1 MKKVLLSLLLLL
13 TLSGC
18 AHIHMENSREE
29 PVALQPRESLTTKI
43 PELDGPAITI
53 AVYGFQDKTGQMKPN
68 DKLAVFSKAVT
79 QGAEVFLIKSLQD
92 SKNWFKVVERVGLDN
107 LIKERQLIRN
117 QREVYEGKDARPL
130 KPMTVAGVMIEGGII
145 GYDSNIRSG
154 GNGARFLGIGGS
166 QQYRVDEIVI
176 SMRLISVNSG
186 EVLLT
191 SAVSK
196 TIYSTQHN
204 VGVLRFVD
212 AGTKALELENG
223 MALNE
228 PTTYAVRVA
237 IEQAVH
243 DMIIEGEKKGI
254 WRFKKPKPVVE
265 QSTPTVNA
273 VPEKPE
279 EKKDELV
286 QPQTSQAPQ
295 GAPEPVPAAP
305 IEPVGGKSNEAIPG
319 VEPKKE
325 EKVTRIV
332 PIKPEHLVVID
343 EKTEAKAETKTI
355 IPSQEL
361 KSNAELF
368 APRYLAQDA
377 FVYKE
382 ANEKSQRTWLLKK
395 GTELTIISPG
405 PEGWHLVRDAEKR
418 KGFVKQDVLTNKQ
431 Q

>member
-1 MKKVLLSLLLLL
+1 MKRTAATLILML

-18 AHIHMENSREE
+18 AHVHMEAGKEE
-29 PVALQPRESLTTKI
+29 PVTLQPKESLTSKI
-43 PELDGPAITI
+43 PELDGPAMTI

-68 DKLAVFSKAVT
+68 DKLALFSKAVT

-107 LIKERQLIRN
+107 LVKERQLIRN

-191 SAVSK
+191 TAVSK
-196 TIYSTQHN
+196 TIFSTQHN

-237 IEQAVH
+237 IEQAVY
-243 DMIIEGEKKGI
+243 DMIVEGEKKGL
-254 WRFKKPKPVVE
+254 WRYKKPG
-265 QSTPTVNA
+265 QA
-273 VPEKPE
+273 VRPEEVKVE
-279 EKKDELV
+279 EKKDVVV
-286 QPQTSQAPQ
+286 QSQTK
-295 GAPEPVPAAP
+295 PETKTEAAP
-305 IEPVGGKSNEAIPG
+305 RAAAEV
-319 VEPKKE
+319 KKE
-325 EKVTRIV
+325 EPR
-332 PIKPEHLVVID
+332 P
-343 EKTEAKAETKTI
+343 
-355 IPSQEL
+355 
-361 KSNAELF
+361 LF
-368 APRYLAQDA
+368 GQRRL
-377 FVYKE
+377 KE
-382 ANEKSQRTWLLKK
+382 AEFIYKDPTDKSQKTWQFKK
-395 GTELTIISPG
+395 GTVVDVVQPG
-405 PEGWHLVRDAEKR
+405 SDGWVRVIDSEKR
-418 KGFVKQDVLTNKQ
+418 GGWIRLEQLEDIGR
-431 Q
+431 

>member
-1 MKKVLLSLLLLL
+1 MKQTAAILILIL

-18 AHIHMENSREE
+18 AHVHMEAGKEE
-29 PVALQPRESLTTKI
+29 PVTLQPRESLTSKI
-43 PELDGPAITI
+43 PELDGPAMTI

-68 DKLAVFSKAVT
+68 DKLALFSKAVT

-107 LIKERQLIRN
+107 LVKERQLIRN

-191 SAVSK
+191 TAVSK
-196 TIYSTQHN
+196 TIFSTQHN

-237 IEQAVH
+237 IEQAVY
-243 DMIIEGEKKGI
+243 DMIVEGEKKGL
-254 WRFKKPKPVVE
+254 WRFKKPG
-265 QSTPTVNA
+265 QA
-273 VPEKPE
+273 VRPEEVKVE
-279 EKKDELV
+279 EKKDVVV
-286 QPQTSQAPQ
+286 QSQTK
-295 GAPEPVPAAP
+295 PETKTEAAP
-305 IEPVGGKSNEAIPG
+305 RATAEV
-319 VEPKKE
+319 KKE
-325 EKVTRIV
+325 EPRPLFGQRRLK
-332 PIKPEHLVVID
+332 
-343 EKTEAKAETKTI
+343 EAEFI
-355 IPSQEL
+355 
-361 KSNAELF
+361 
-368 APRYLAQDA
+368 
-377 FVYKE
+377 YKE
-382 ANEKSQRTWLLKK
+382 ATDKSQKTWQFKK
-395 GTELTIISPG
+395 GTVVDVVQPG
-405 PEGWHLVRDAEKR
+405 SDGWVRVMDGEKR
-418 KGFVKQDVLTNKQ
+418 GGWIRLEQLEDIGR
-431 Q
+431 

>member
-1 MKKVLLSLLLLL
+1 MKQTAATLILMLA
-13 TLSGC
+13 LSGC
-18 AHIHMENSREE
+18 AHVHMEAGKEE
-29 PVALQPRESLTTKI
+29 PVTLQPRESLTSKI
-43 PELDGPAITI
+43 PELDGPAMTI

-68 DKLAVFSKAVT
+68 DKLALFSKAVT

-107 LIKERQLIRN
+107 LVKERQLIRN

-191 SAVSK
+191 TAVSK
-196 TIYSTQHN
+196 TIFSTQHN

-237 IEQAVH
+237 IEQAVY
-243 DMIIEGEKKGI
+243 DMIVEGEKKGL
-254 WRFKKPKPVVE
+254 WRYKKPG
-265 QSTPTVNA
+265 QA
-273 VPEKPE
+273 VRPE
-279 EKKDELV
+279 EVKVEGEKRCRGSITN
-286 QPQTSQAPQ
+286 QTR
-295 GAPEPVPAAP
+295 
-305 IEPVGGKSNEAIPG
+305 NENRSRTPCRRRS
-319 VEPKKE
+319 KE
-325 EKVTRIV
+325 RKN
-332 PIKPEHLVVID
+332 
-343 EKTEAKAETKTI
+343 
-355 IPSQEL
+355 PST
-361 KSNAELF
+361 LF
-368 APRYLAQDA
+368 GQRRL
-377 FVYKE
+377 KE
-382 ANEKSQRTWLLKK
+382 AEFIYKDATDKSQKTWQFKK
-395 GTELTIISPG
+395 GTVVDVVQPG
-405 PEGWHLVRDAEKR
+405 SDGWVRVTDSDKR
-418 KGFVKQDVLTNKQ
+418 GGWIRLEQLEDIGR
-431 Q
+431 

>member
-1 MKKVLLSLLLLL
+1 MDV
-13 TLSGC
+13 G
-18 AHIHMENSREE
+18 RDE

-191 SAVSK
+191 TAVSK
-196 TIYSTQHN
+196 TIFSTQHN

-237 IEQAVH
+237 IEQAVY
-243 DMIIEGEKKGI
+243 DMIVEGEKKGI
-254 WRFKKPKPVVE
+254 WRYKKPVVKE
-265 QSTPTVNA
+265 EVK
-273 VPEKPE
+273 VEEKKEVVVQTQPISETKLEVVVKEEVKVE
-279 EKKDELV
+279 EKKDVVV
-286 QPQTSQAPQ
+286 QPQT
-295 GAPEPVPAAP
+295 
-305 IEPVGGKSNEAIPG
+305 KS
-319 VEPKKE
+319 
-325 EKVTRIV
+325 
-332 PIKPEHLVVID
+332 
-343 EKTEAKAETKTI
+343 ETKTQTV
-355 IPSQEL
+355 PSAATEVKKAPADLFGTRLL
-361 KSNAELF
+361 KE
-368 APRYLAQDA
+368 DA
-377 FVYKE
+377 YVYKE
-382 ANEKSQRTWLLKK
+382 ADDKSQRTWQLKK

-418 KGFVKQDVLTNKQ
+418 KGFVKQDVLINKQ

>member
-1 MKKVLLSLLLLL
+1 MKKLVLSLLIA
-13 TLSGC
+13 TALSGC
-18 AHIHMENSREE
+18 ATIHMDSGKEE
-29 PVALQPRESLTTKI
+29 PVALLPRESLTTKI

-186 EVLLT
+186 EVLL
-191 SAVSK
+191 SNAVSK
-196 TIYSTQHN
+196 TIFSTQHN

-223 MALNE
+223 QALNE

-237 IEQAVH
+237 IEQAVY
-243 DMIIEGEKKGI
+243 DMIVEGEKKGI
-254 WRFKKPKPVVE
+254 WRYKKPGQAEIKQEPKIEIKVE
-265 QSTPTVNA
+265 PKEEVK
-273 VPEKPE
+273 VE
-279 EKKDELV
+279 EKKDVVV
-286 QPQTSQAPQ
+286 QSQTQS
-295 GAPEPVPAAP
+295 
-305 IEPVGGKSNEAIPG
+305 
-319 VEPKKE
+319 
-325 EKVTRIV
+325 
-332 PIKPEHLVVID
+332 
-343 EKTEAKAETKTI
+343 ETKTKAV
-355 IPSQEL
+355 PSTATEVKDLETLPSEVVL
-361 KSNAELF
+361 KE
-368 APRYLAQDA
+368 AQ
-377 FVYKE
+377 FIYKE
-382 ANEKSQRTWLLKK
+382 RDEKSTKVWQFKK
-395 GTELTIISPG
+395 GTLVTIVGSENDWI
-405 PEGWHLVRDAEKR
+405 EVRDADKR
-418 KGFVKQDVLTNKQ
+418 KGFIKKNVLIGKQ

>member
-1 MKKVLLSLLLLL
+1 VPPSIW
-13 TLSGC
+13 TLGK
-18 AHIHMENSREE
+18 EE

-191 SAVSK
+191 TAVSK
-196 TIYSTQHN
+196 TIFSTQHN
-204 VGVLRFVD
+204 VGMLRFVD

-237 IEQAVH
+237 IEQAVY

-254 WRFKKPKPVVE
+254 WRFKKVVPAE
-265 QSTPTVNA
+265 EAKT
-273 VPEKPE
+273 E
-279 EKKDELV
+279 EKKEWFNNL
-286 QPQTSQAPQ
+286 S
-295 GAPEPVPAAP
+295 
-305 IEPVGGKSNEAIPG
+305 
-319 VEPKKE
+319 
-325 EKVTRIV
+325 
-332 PIKPEHLVVID
+332 
-343 EKTEAKAETKTI
+343 
-355 IPSQEL
+355 L
-361 KSNAELF
+361 KLN
-368 APRYLAQDA
+368 Q
-377 FVYKE
+377 
-382 ANEKSQRTWLLKK
+382 
-395 GTELTIISPG
+395 
-405 PEGWHLVRDAEKR
+405 
-418 KGFVKQDVLTNKQ
+418 KQC
-431 Q
+431 

>member
-1 MKKVLLSLLLLL
+1 MKRALLSLLIAT

-18 AHIHMENSREE
+18 ATIHMDVGRDE

-43 PELDGPAITI
+43 PELDGPPITI

-191 SAVSK
+191 TAVSK
-196 TIYSTQHN
+196 TIFSTQHN

-237 IEQAVH
+237 IEQAVY
-243 DMIIEGEKKGI
+243 DMIVEGEKKGI
-254 WRFKKPKPVVE
+254 WRYKKPAAAARPEGVKVE
-265 QSTPTVNA
+265 
-273 VPEKPE
+273 EKKEEPKVEIKVEPKVEVKAE
-279 EKKDELV
+279 EKKDIV
-286 QPQTSQAPQ
+286 
-295 GAPEPVPAAP
+295 
-305 IEPVGGKSNEAIPG
+305 
-319 VEPKKE
+319 VEPQPISETKPEAVLVPRVVPVAPTAVKKE
-325 EKVTRIV
+325 QPKDPVDLFGTRV
-332 PIKPEHLVVID
+332 
-343 EKTEAKAETKTI
+343 
-355 IPSQEL
+355 L
-361 KSNAELF
+361 KEDA
-368 APRYLAQDA
+368 YL
-377 FVYKE
+377 YKE
-382 ANEKSQRTWLLKK
+382 ADDKSQKTWQLKK
-395 GTELTIISPG
+395 GTELTIVSPG
-405 PEGWHLVRDAEKR
+405 PDGWHSVRDAEKR

>member
-1 MKKVLLSLLLLL
+1 MKRLVLSFLIA
-13 TLSGC
+13 TALSGC
-18 AHIHMENSREE
+18 ASIHMDVGRDE

-43 PELDGPAITI
+43 PELDGPPITI

-191 SAVSK
+191 TAVSK
-196 TIYSTQHN
+196 TIFSTQHN

-237 IEQAVH
+237 IEQAVY
-243 DMIIEGEKKGI
+243 DMIVEGEKKGI
-254 WRFKKPKPVVE
+254 WRFKKPGQV
-265 QSTPTVNA
+265 A
-273 VPEKPE
+273 RPEEVKLE
-279 EKKDELV
+279 EKKDVVIQTQPISETEPEAVLV
-286 QPQTSQAPQ
+286 PRV
-295 GAPEPVPAAP
+295 VP
-305 IEPVGGKSNEAIPG
+305 IV
-319 VEPKKE
+319 KKE
-325 EKVTRIV
+325 EVKVEEKKEEPKV
-332 PIKPEHLVVID
+332 EEKKEEPAPVADLKPVVS
-343 EKTEAKAETKTI
+343 K
-355 IPSQEL
+355 QEL
-361 KSNAELF
+361 KVEPRPLFGQRRLKEAEF
-368 APRYLAQDA
+368 I
-377 FVYKE
+377 YKE
-382 ANEKSQRTWLLKK
+382 ADDKSQKTWQFKK
-395 GTELTIISPG
+395 GAIVNVVQPG
-405 PEGWHLVRDAEKR
+405 SEGWVRVVDSERRGGWIQREKLEE
-418 KGFVKQDVLTNKQ
+418 VK
-431 Q
+431 

>member
-1 MKKVLLSLLLLL
+1 
-13 TLSGC
+13 
-18 AHIHMENSREE
+18 
-29 PVALQPRESLTTKI
+29 
-43 PELDGPAITI
+43 
-53 AVYGFQDKTGQMKPN
+53 
-68 DKLAVFSKAVT
+68 
-79 QGAEVFLIKSLQD
+79 VFLIKSLQD

-191 SAVSK
+191 TAVSK
-196 TIYSTQHN
+196 TIFSTQHN

-237 IEQAVH
+237 IEQAVY
-243 DMIIEGEKKGI
+243 DMIVEGEKKGI
-254 WRFKKPKPVVE
+254 WRYKKPGQAEVKKEEPKVE
-265 QSTPTVNA
+265 AKVEPKVEVKTG
-273 VPEKPE
+273 
-279 EKKDELV
+279 EKKDV
-286 QPQTSQAPQ
+286 VIQPQTISETKSEAELVP
-295 GAPEPVPAAP
+295 GVVPVVPA
-305 IEPVGGKSNEAIPG
+305 V
-319 VEPKKE
+319 VKKE
-325 EKVTRIV
+325 QSKDLFGTRV
-332 PIKPEHLVVID
+332 
-343 EKTEAKAETKTI
+343 
-355 IPSQEL
+355 L
-361 KSNAELF
+361 KEDA
-368 APRYLAQDA
+368 YL
-377 FVYKE
+377 YKE
-382 ANEKSQRTWLLKK
+382 ANEKSQRTWQLKK

-418 KGFVKQDVLTNKQ
+418 KGFVKQDVLINKQ
-431 Q
+431 

>member
-1 MKKVLLSLLLLL
+1 MKLILSLLLV
-13 TLSGC
+13 TILSGC
-18 AHIHMENSREE
+18 ATIDMTASKEE
-29 PVALQPRESLTTKI
+29 PVALTPRESLTNKI
-43 PELDGPAITI
+43 PQLDGPPMTI
-53 AVYGFQDKTGQMKPN
+53 AVYGFTDKTGQMKPN
-68 DKLAVFSKAVT
+68 DRLAVFSKAVT
-79 QGAEVFLIKSLQD
+79 QGSEVFLIKALQD

-176 SMRLISVNSG
+176 SLRLVSVNSG
-186 EVLLT
+186 EVLI
-191 SAVSK
+191 SNAVSK

-223 MALNE
+223 QALNE

-237 IEQAVH
+237 IEQAVY
-243 DMIIEGEKKGI
+243 DMIIEGEKKGL
-254 WRFKKPKPVVE
+254 WRFKKPVVQSAPVV
-265 QSTPTVNA
+265 
-273 VPEKPE
+273 KE

-286 QPQTSQAPQ
+286 QSQTSTPPQ

-305 IEPVGGKSNEAIPG
+305 IEPVKQEGPG
-319 VEPKKE
+319 ASQTVEPKT
-325 EKVTRIV
+325 EKITRVV
-332 PIKPEHLVVID
+332 PVKPEQVVVVDKVETTAPVI
-343 EKTEAKAETKTI
+343 KTTAQLW
-355 IPSQEL
+355 S
-361 KSNAELF
+361 
-368 APRYLAQDA
+368 PRYLKEDS

-382 ANEKSQRTWLLKK
+382 ANDKSQRTWLLKK
-395 GTELTIISPG
+395 GTEFNIISPG
-405 PEGWHLVRDAEKR
+405 SEGWYYVVDAEKR
-418 KGFVKQDVLTNKQ
+418 KGYVRTDVLSEHKP
-431 Q
+431 